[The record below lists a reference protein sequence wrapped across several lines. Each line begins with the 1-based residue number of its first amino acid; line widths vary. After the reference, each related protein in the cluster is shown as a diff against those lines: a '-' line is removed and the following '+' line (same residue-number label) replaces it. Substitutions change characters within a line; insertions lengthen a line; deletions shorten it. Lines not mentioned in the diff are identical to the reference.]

1 MQLRLARVRLRLGT
15 LRQSYVGA
23 MLRLCGTGRRS
34 SRAGSHRAQVSETTN
49 GLRACLSTAF
59 HLCLSRACLG
69 KSSFH
74 SSKGTQ
80 QGGTQNKGAVS
91 FSFLAGNLYDA
102 IIARRLSREIL
113 NFGFAGNGHED
124 IGVAK
129 HITKLAAAVIVL
141 DCLPNMNPATVKAKT
156 VPIVKYLRANGHAT
170 TPIVMAEI
178 PPLLSEANWYL
189 LR

>member
-1 MQLRLARVRLRLGT
+1 MICFYKKPVFINRVLANWQQKFSLIIITNRYFRLG
-15 LRQSYVGA
+15 GWD
-23 MLRLCGTGRRS
+23 
-34 SRAGSHRAQVSETTN
+34 N
-49 GLRACLSTAF
+49 
-59 HLCLSRACLG
+59 
-69 KSSFH
+69 
-74 SSKGTQ
+74 
-80 QGGTQNKGAVS
+80 
-91 FSFLAGNLYDA
+91 
-102 IIARRLSREIL
+102 IIIDPI

>member
-1 MQLRLARVRLRLGT
+1 L
-15 LRQSYVGA
+15 
-23 MLRLCGTGRRS
+23 
-34 SRAGSHRAQVSETTN
+34 
-49 GLRACLSTAF
+49 
-59 HLCLSRACLG
+59 
-69 KSSFH
+69 
-74 SSKGTQ
+74 
-80 QGGTQNKGAVS
+80 
-91 FSFLAGNLYDA
+91 SFLAGNLYDA